1 MWLIFHWLKKMAG
14 YYASQEGDQVIS
26 LREKEREQQDE
37 ARRLRKEKR
46 EMFFG
51 EETRIRRRYRR
62 LIRRNLKIKPRGSET
77 PEELEKMA
85 RLSDDELHG
94 AYEKARYDRG

>member
-1 MWLIFHWLKKMAG
+1 
-14 YYASQEGDQVIS
+14 
-26 LREKEREQQDE
+26 
-37 ARRLRKEKR
+37 
-46 EMFFG
+46 MFFG

-85 RLSDDELHG
+85 CLSDDELHG

>member
-1 MWLIFHWLKKMAG
+1 
-14 YYASQEGDQVIS
+14 
-26 LREKEREQQDE
+26 
-37 ARRLRKEKR
+37 
-46 EMFFG
+46 MFFG

-85 RLSDDELHG
+85 APFG
-94 AYEKARYDRG
+94 